1 MNNFHR
7 RYNPL
12 LTIIV
17 CTALPATSA
26 YLLYQYTDNP
36 TLRPLGITKEQL
48 VRVPGEASSIAIR
61 VSVDWGRDQP
71 DGPSKNELH
80 NIIAN
85 TLFNFTDDFVIK
97 FRDMPGADV
106 GVSFTVGA
114 NSYGPFTPDRMLD
127 GIIPSLMAWDA
138 TKTAHERRAAAP

>member
-1 MNNFHR
+1 MQNFHR

-26 YLLYQYTDNP
+26 YLLYKYTDNP

-61 VSVDWGRDQP
+61 VNVDWGRDQP
-71 DGPSKNELH
+71 PGASQSDLRQ
-80 NIIAN
+80 IIAN

-97 FRDMPGADV
+97 FREVPGADV
-106 GVSFTVGA
+106 GVNFAVGA
-114 NSYGPFTPDRMLD
+114 NSYGPFAPDRMID
-127 GIIPSLMAWDA
+127 GIVPSLMAWDA
-138 TKTAHERRAAAP
+138 TKTAHERRGETP